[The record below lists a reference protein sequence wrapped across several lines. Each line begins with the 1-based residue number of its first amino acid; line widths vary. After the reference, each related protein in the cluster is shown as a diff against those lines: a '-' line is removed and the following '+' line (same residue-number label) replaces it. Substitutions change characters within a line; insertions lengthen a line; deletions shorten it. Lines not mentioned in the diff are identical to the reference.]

1 MAPPPIKVRGAG
13 RSKGIP
19 QGYIL
24 GRSSRGNG
32 DVELLRAGDFRAV
45 GIASAGQIA
54 AVTGVHGFGFF
65 AGGTLAD
72 SELLGSGTFPVDITF
87 VNSDPN
93 SSVTA
98 EFAPASTAVLNVK
111 AADPISGLDVVVATF
126 TFAASSKTAVIAW
139 TGGSYTLPAGK
150 VIKLIAPH
158 PADTSL
164 ANVHGTITGS
174 EG

>member
-1 MAPPPIKVRGAG
+1 MPPPIKVRGAA

-32 DVELLRAGDFRAV
+32 DVELLRPGNFRAV
-45 GIASAGQIA
+45 GLASAGQIA

-65 AGGTLAD
+65 AGGTLLDA
-72 SELLGSGTFPVDITF
+72 ELLGSGTFPGDISF
-87 VNSDPN
+87 VNGDPN

-98 EFAPASTAVLNVK
+98 EFASAATAVLNVK
-111 AADPISGLDVVVATF
+111 AADPITGLDVVVATF
-126 TFAASSKTAVIAW
+126 TFSAGNKTAAIAW
-139 TGGSYTLPAGK
+139 TGGSYILKAGK
-150 VIKLIAPH
+150 VIKLFAPH